1 MSPRSQVV
9 LRDPGGI
16 TVHRTAIPSGPQVF
30 TEVIPAVR
38 SVSVGVWVPIGSRHE
53 TPATAG
59 ATHFLEHLLFKGTQR
74 RSALDIAADIECL
87 GGEINA
93 FTTKE
98 YTCYHVRLLDEHLD
112 VAIDVLAD
120 MLGSSLLRSSDIEAE
135 RGVVLEEI
143 AMSEDDPLDLGRTE
157 LERELFGT
165 HPLAGPVAG
174 TAHSVAT
181 MRTAALRGH
190 YRRYYTPDNYVITV
204 VGNASHRAV
213 VSSVTRAFGLA
224 DAPVR
229 APKISKPP
237 TAPRTRKAR
246 VGKAFEQVNLL
257 RAHSGPA
264 RGDERRYSMAVLH
277 TILGGGMS
285 SRLFQEVRERR
296 SLAYSV
302 NAFRASYSDA
312 GVFGVHAGC
321 APEKLDQTREVIEAV
336 LREVASAGLSADEV
350 DAAKNQVKGQIVLDL
365 EDPGMRLMR
374 LGTRALFGEKI
385 IGLNE
390 GLARIDGVTTDEVC
404 ALAEEV
410 LTSPAVEVVV
420 GPTEE
425 DA

>member
-1 MSPRSQVV
+1 MSPRSQAV

-30 TEVIPAVR
+30 TELIPAVR

-74 RSALDIAADIECL
+74 RSALDIAADIEGL

-98 YTCYHVRLLDEHLD
+98 YTCYHVRMLDEHLD
-112 VAIDVLAD
+112 VAINVLAD
-120 MLGSSLLRSSDIEAE
+120 MLGSSLLRTSDIEAE

-157 LERELFGT
+157 LESELCGS

-174 TAHSVAT
+174 TAHSVST
-181 MRTAALRGH
+181 MRTSALRGH
-190 YRRYYTPDNYVITV
+190 YHRYYTPDNYVITV
-204 VGNASHRAV
+204 VGNASHRKV
-213 VSSVTRAFGLA
+213 VSAVSRAFGLA

-229 APKISKPP
+229 TPKASKPP
-237 TAPRTRKAR
+237 LAPRHGRAR

-257 RAHSGPA
+257 RAHGAPP
-264 RGDERRYSMAVLH
+264 RGDDQRYAMAVLH
-277 TILGGGMS
+277 TVLGGGMS

-336 LREVASAGLSADEV
+336 LHEVASAGLSADEV
-350 DAAKNQVKGQIVLDL
+350 QAAKNQVKGQMVLDL

-374 LGTRALFGEKI
+374 LGTRALFGEPI
-385 IGLNE
+385 IGLSQ
-390 GLARIDGVTTDEVC
+390 GLARVDGVTTDEVC
-404 ALAEEV
+404 ASGE
-410 LTSPAVEVVV
+410 
-420 GPTEE
+420 
-425 DA
+425 

>member
-30 TEVIPAVR
+30 TELIPAVR

-59 ATHFLEHLLFKGTQR
+59 ATHFLEHLLFKGTPR
-74 RSALDIAADIECL
+74 RSALDIAADIEGL

-120 MLGSSLLRSSDIEAE
+120 MLGSSLLRTSDIDAE

-165 HPLAGPVAG
+165 HPLAAPVAG
-174 TAHSVAT
+174 TAHSVST
-181 MRTAALRGH
+181 MRTSALRGH
-190 YRRYYTPDNYVITV
+190 YRRYYTPDNYVVTV
-204 VGNASHRAV
+204 VGNASHRKV

-224 DAPVR
+224 ESPVR
-229 APKISKPP
+229 APKVSKPP
-237 TAPRTRKAR
+237 QAPRSRRAR

-257 RAHSGPA
+257 RAHGGPA
-264 RGDERRYSMAVLH
+264 RGDDRRYAMAVLH

-302 NAFRASYSDA
+302 NAFRATYSDA

-336 LREVASAGLSADEV
+336 LREVASAGLSSDEV
-350 DAAKNQVKGQIVLDL
+350 EAAKNQVKGQIVLDL

-390 GLARIDGVTTDEVC
+390 GLERIEAVTTDQVC
-404 ALAEEV
+404 DLAEEV

-420 GPTEE
+420 GPSEE
-425 DA
+425 SA

>member
-59 ATHFLEHLLFKGTQR
+59 ATHFLEHLLFKGTPR
-74 RSALDIAADIECL
+74 RSALDIAADIEGL

-157 LERELFGT
+157 LERELFGA
-165 HPLAGPVAG
+165 HPLAAPVAG
-174 TAHSVAT
+174 TAHSVST
-181 MRTAALRGH
+181 MRTSALRGH
-190 YRRYYTPDNYVITV
+190 YRRYYTPDNYVVTV
-204 VGNASHRAV
+204 VGNASHRKV

-224 DAPVR
+224 DSPVR
-229 APKISKPP
+229 APKVSKPP
-237 TAPRTRKAR
+237 QAPRTRRAR

-257 RAHSGPA
+257 RAHGGPA
-264 RGDERRYSMAVLH
+264 RGDDRRYAMAVLH

-336 LREVASAGLSADEV
+336 LREVASAGLSPDEV
-350 DAAKNQVKGQIVLDL
+350 EAAKNQVKGQIVLDL

-390 GLARIDGVTTDEVC
+390 GLARIDGVTTDMVC
-404 ALAEEV
+404 DLAEEV

-420 GPTEE
+420 GPSEE
-425 DA
+425 GA

>member
-30 TEVIPAVR
+30 TELIPAVR

-59 ATHFLEHLLFKGTQR
+59 ATHFLEHLLFKGTPR
-74 RSALDIAADIECL
+74 RSALDIAADIEGL

-120 MLGSSLLRSSDIEAE
+120 MLGSSLLRTSDIDAE

-165 HPLAGPVAG
+165 HPLAAPVAG
-174 TAHSVAT
+174 TAHSVST
-181 MRTAALRGH
+181 MRTSALRGH
-190 YRRYYTPDNYVITV
+190 YRRYYTPDNYVVTV
-204 VGNASHRAV
+204 VGNASHRKV

-224 DAPVR
+224 ESPVR
-229 APKISKPP
+229 APKVSKPP
-237 TAPRTRKAR
+237 QAPRSRRAR

-257 RAHSGPA
+257 RAHGGPA
-264 RGDERRYSMAVLH
+264 RGDDRRYAMAVLH

-302 NAFRASYSDA
+302 NAFRATYSDA

-336 LREVASAGLSADEV
+336 LREVASAGLSSDEV
-350 DAAKNQVKGQIVLDL
+350 EAAKNQVKGQIVLDL

-390 GLARIDGVTTDEVC
+390 GLERIEAVATDQVC
-404 ALAEEV
+404 DLAEEV

-420 GPTEE
+420 GPSEE
-425 DA
+425 SA

>member
-16 TVHRTAIPSGPQVF
+16 SVHRTEIPSGPRVF

-53 TPATAG
+53 TPSTAG
-59 ATHFLEHLLFKGTQR
+59 ATHFLEHLLFKGTTG
-74 RSALDIAADIECL
+74 RSAFDIAASIEGV

-98 YTCYHVRLLDEHLD
+98 YTCYHVRLLDEHLE

-120 MLGSSLLRSSDIEAE
+120 MLGRSLLRPSDIEAE
-135 RGVVLEEI
+135 RAVVLEEI
-143 AMSEDDPLDLGRTE
+143 AMSEDDPVDVARTE
-157 LERELFGT
+157 LERALFPK
-165 HPLAGPVAG
+165 HPLGAPVAG
-174 TAHSVAT
+174 TTEGIRA
-181 MRTAALRGH
+181 MRGTAIKGH
-190 YRRYYTPDNYVITV
+190 YRRYYTPDNYVITA
-204 VGNASHRAV
+204 VGSASHRRV
-213 VSSVTRAFGLA
+213 VSLVERAFGRA
-224 DAPVR
+224 DNAVR
-229 APKISKPP
+229 APKPP
-237 TAPRTRKAR
+237 RPPRAPRPTNEY
-246 VGKAFEQVNLL
+246 VGRAFEQVNLL
-257 RAHSGPA
+257 RGYPGISRA
-264 RGDERRYSMAVLH
+264 DDRRYSMAVLH

-302 NAFRASYSDA
+302 NAFRGSYTDA

-336 LREVASAGLSADEV
+336 LHEIATAGLADAEV
-350 DAAKNQVKGQIVLDL
+350 QAAKNQVKGQMVLDL

-374 LGTRALFGEKI
+374 LGTRAMFGEKI

-390 GLARIDGVTTDEVC
+390 GLAKMDKVSARDVC
-404 ALAEEV
+404 ALAAEV
-410 LTSPAVEVVV
+410 LSAPAVDVVV
-420 GPTEE
+420 GPGRG
-425 DA
+425 

>member
-30 TEVIPAVR
+30 TELIPAVR

-74 RSALDIAADIECL
+74 RSALDIAADIEGL

-98 YTCYHVRLLDEHLD
+98 YTCYHVRMLDEHLD
-112 VAIDVLAD
+112 VAINVLAD
-120 MLGSSLLRSSDIEAE
+120 MLGSSLLRTSDIEAE

-157 LERELFGT
+157 LESELFGS

-174 TAHSVAT
+174 TAHSVST
-181 MRTAALRGH
+181 MRTSALRGH
-190 YRRYYTPDNYVITV
+190 YHRYYTPDNYVITV
-204 VGNASHRAV
+204 VGNASHRKV
-213 VSSVTRAFGLA
+213 VSSVTKAFGSA
-224 DAPVR
+224 ASPVR
-229 APKISKPP
+229 APKASKPP
-237 TAPRTRKAR
+237 QAPRSGQAR

-257 RAHSGPA
+257 RAHVGLA
-264 RGDERRYSMAVLH
+264 RGDDRRYAMAVLH

-312 GVFGVHAGC
+312 GLFGVHAGC
-321 APEKLDQTREVIEAV
+321 APEKLDQTREVIEGV
-336 LREVASAGLSADEV
+336 LREVASASLSADEV
-350 DAAKNQVKGQIVLDL
+350 EAAKNQVKGQIVLDL

-390 GLARIDGVTTDEVC
+390 GLARIEDVTTDQVC
-404 ALAEEV
+404 GLAEEV

-420 GPTEE
+420 GPSEE
-425 DA
+425 QT